1 MCTQA
6 CRLCGNLRCP
16 EPVDRGRAR
25 DYETRM
31 TCPAPLRAVQLLTF
45 AFVALITLRGL
56 VPDGYMLDR
65 SPETGAIVLRICG
78 GLHEMDRGPA
88 AAPATGGHTSHQMHD
103 HQAHGASMPTG
114 EAEPDGMT
122 DGQPGD
128 MPEHEQQGAMC
139 PFALSSLM
147 DTAAAP
153 ALPAMIA
160 IRQPMLGGK
169 PYTRPAVRP
178 SARPP
183 MPPRSPPAAV

>member
-1 MCTQA
+1 MKSTA
-6 CRLCGNLRCP
+6 S
-16 EPVDRGRAR
+16 
-25 DYETRM
+25 
-31 TCPAPLRAVQLLTF
+31 LRAVQLLTF

-78 GLHEMDRGPA
+78 GLHEMDHGPA
-88 AAPATGGHTSHQMHD
+88 AAPATGTRASHKMHD
-103 HQAHGASMPTG
+103 HQGHSASMPTG
-114 EAEPDGMT
+114 EAGPHGMM

-128 MPEHEQQGAMC
+128 RPEHEQQGAMC

-147 DTAAAP
+147 DTVAAP
-153 ALPAMIA
+153 ALPAMTA